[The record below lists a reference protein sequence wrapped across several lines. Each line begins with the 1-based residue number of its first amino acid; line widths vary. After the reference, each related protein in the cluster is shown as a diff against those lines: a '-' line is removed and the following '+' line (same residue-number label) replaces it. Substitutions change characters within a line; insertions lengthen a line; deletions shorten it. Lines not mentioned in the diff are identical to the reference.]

1 MMAIIYFFILIIFF
15 VIRLIKDISI
25 GFFNKKSMIVIF
37 Y

>member
-25 GFFNKKSMIVIF
+25 VFFNKKSKIVIF